1 VTWLPRVKNYCTIS
15 LYCRILKVRE
25 SLDSSAS
32 SSGASSL
39 LSSSSSSSPG
49 LTLARS
55 VVSDGNTAQTSGESN
70 LCGPAS
76 PQTFYSAE
84 PLLQSCEAQTHGAAP
99 WSTASCFLCQFEL
112 SSFHASYES
121 TSYRRLHSKSEC
133 VIACETTGMLMVWRV
148 HPSISFLNAMF
159 L

>member
-15 LYCRILKVRE
+15 LYCRILEVRE

-39 LSSSSSSSPG
+39 LSSSSSSPG
-49 LTLARS
+49 LTFARS

-70 LCGPAS
+70 LGGPAS

-112 SSFHASYES
+112 PSLHASYES

-148 HPSISFLNAMF
+148 HASISFLNAMF